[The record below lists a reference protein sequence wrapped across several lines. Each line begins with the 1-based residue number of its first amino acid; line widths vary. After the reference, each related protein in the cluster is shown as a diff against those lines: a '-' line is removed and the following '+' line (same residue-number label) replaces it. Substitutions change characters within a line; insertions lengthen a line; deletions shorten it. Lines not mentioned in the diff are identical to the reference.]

1 MTLLLEAGLPA
12 GGQEHV
18 HMSVHVQLVIVAA
31 SPLVMAGGP
40 RCLLEELIAKEDK
53 ARLQK
58 PDWQQSLSW
67 QNSGYFETVFIILVH
82 V

>member
-18 HMSVHVQLVIVAA
+18 HTSVHVQLVIVAA
-31 SPLVMAGGP
+31 SPLAMAGGP

-58 PDWQQSLSW
+58 PD
-67 QNSGYFETVFIILVH
+67 
-82 V
+82 